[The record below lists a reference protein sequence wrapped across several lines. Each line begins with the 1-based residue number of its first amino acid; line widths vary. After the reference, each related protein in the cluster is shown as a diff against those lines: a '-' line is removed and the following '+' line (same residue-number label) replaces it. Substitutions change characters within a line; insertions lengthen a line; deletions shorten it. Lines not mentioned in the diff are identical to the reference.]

1 MAYKQM
7 RKRWPNIQ
15 ISSDTRNLAY
25 CGRPQAVNSAGRIYW
40 NNSLSKECQDKQDE
54 HEPSY
59 VKVASVDI
67 GPNDH
72 ILYTLESL
80 HDTRGEYLRLKAC
93 DLKNKSL
100 RIITK
105 GLQPT
110 KRVTS
115 WAMRVL
121 DIRPLN
127 KYYK

>member
-1 MAYKQM
+1 MHAFVK
-7 RKRWPNIQ
+7 PNKDQ
-15 ISSDTRNLAY
+15 KYDAR
-25 CGRPQAVNSAGRIYW
+25 R
-40 NNSLSKECQDKQDE
+40 SKLR
-54 HEPSY
+54 HESSY

-67 GPNDH
+67 GQNDH
-72 ILYTLESL
+72 ILYTVESL

-105 GLQPT
+105 GLPPT

-115 WAMRVL
+115 WAMRVP

-127 KYYK
+127 KKLLNNGLKASKELSAFS